1 MKVLLTAHACH
12 PEWVSEHTIGW
23 RAMMMIARKHD
34 VWVLTSERCREG
46 MEAAI
51 RDGRVPANVRVEYA
65 GPSFKRSSNA
75 MRAKLSEWPYYRKF
89 LSASWPVA
97 QRLHQEH
104 HFDLVHHVT
113 FATWRVG
120 VPYWKLGIPLVFGP
134 VGGGEQFDLRFLPFL
149 SPSAAVFEIARVV
162 SNWKSRRDREVRETV
177 RNAAVI
183 LVSTPETEKAL
194 ICDPSDKAKFRELS
208 VTSFPSALLNS
219 VEIRGRMDY
228 EGPLRLFGAGTLE
241 GRKGVALVLEAMKEI
256 KRLGRAIT
264 YRFCMGGPEAEFL
277 RAKVRSLDLEDCVQ
291 LTESPPRAE
300 YEALVRKSHVY
311 LLPSLR
317 DNSPVSLLEAMLNGC
332 VPVVADCG
340 GPALI
345 VTDEC
350 GIRVPMVTPREFI
363 QKIVETVVKLDEDR
377 DLLARLAD
385 AAVRRVQQG
394 YSEEAYAKKLHQT
407 YDEAV
412 GRKYSASN

>member
-51 RDGRVPANVRVEYA
+51 LDGRVPANVHVEYA
-65 GPSFKRSSNA
+65 GPSFKRSQNA

-89 LSASWPVA
+89 LAASWPVA
-97 QRLHQEH
+97 LRLHREH
-104 HFDLVHHVT
+104 RFDLVHHVT

-134 VGGGEQFDLRFLPFL
+134 VGGGEQFDLRFLPHL
-149 SPSAAVFEIARVV
+149 SPAAAGFELLRVI
-162 SNWKSRRDREVRETV
+162 SNWKSRGDREVRETV
-177 RNAAVI
+177 RNAALI
-183 LVSTPETEKAL
+183 LVSTPETEKVL
-194 ICDPSDKAKFRELS
+194 TRDPSDKAKFRELS
-208 VTSFPSALLNS
+208 VTSFPSALLNA
-219 VEIRGRMDY
+219 VKPRDREDY

-256 KRLGRAIT
+256 KKLGRSIT

-277 RAKVRSLDLEDCVQ
+277 RSKVRSLDLEDCVQ

-345 VTDEC
+345 VTEEC
-350 GIRVPMVTPREFI
+350 GLKIPMIAPRDFI
-363 QKIVETVVKLDEDR
+363 QRIVETVVKLDEDR
-377 DLLARLAD
+377 SLLERLARGAIE
-385 AAVRRVQQG
+385 RVQQG
-394 YSEEAYAKKLHQT
+394 YSEDAYAKRLHGA
-407 YDEAV
+407 YEEAV
-412 GRKYSASN
+412 GKVKI